1 MHAAKKAPMFN
12 KMALVDQAL
21 VELDELLAMIV
32 DRIEALENGNG

>member
-1 MHAAKKAPMFN
+1 MFN